1 MTKFNANDT
10 EIRNISRSKK
20 LVREFLENNHVQ
32 GYPDNSSI
40 IYGLFLDKLLVQ
52 VMAFGRPK
60 NDYIDFQYELLRD
73 CVLESTDIVDG
84 SSKLFSK
91 FLEDHQNAK
100 SICVYTILDKEN
112 NSTDRYTKNL
122 GFTTSDK
129 ANENNNFIQKDFWY
143 AGGYT
148 YKIVH
153 VPSGKF
159 YVGMSERVN
168 EYSRKHY
175 MGSGRIIKN
184 FQNKYPEEEFTKEI
198 VEEFTH
204 PSLLRDAEV
213 ALIAKYK
220 DDENCLNVKTARQ
233 GSTACPECRLAWSHL
248 ESCSRYVSTVCDE
261 CGGTNYRH
269 MKRCSKA
276 NHCPECG
283 NITTHKHSCSHYTQP
298 VVCDEC
304 GALKNIHKAFCSKR
318 KYSTVCDECG
328 AIRGQHFKTCYH
340 YTQPVV
346 CDECGAL
353 KNCHKAFC
361 SKRKYS
367 TCSECGAKQGSHFTH
382 CSKDTSTCSEC
393 GVGRN
398 NHRVGCSKYKP
409 LKPCLECGNRRRHK
423 STCSK
428 YNPPKKTKPCLEC
441 GKKRHAKTCSKSIH
455 NR

>member
-1 MTKFNANDT
+1 MITDNIILANLERIKKLTKFNANDT

-91 FLEDHQNAK
+91 FLEDHPNAK

-112 NSTDRYTKNL
+112 NSTDHYTKNL

-129 ANENNNFIQKDFWY
+129 ANENNNFTQKDFWY

-159 YVGMSERVN
+159 YVGMSERVD
-168 EYSRKHY
+168 EYSRKNY
-175 MGSGRIIKN
+175 LGSGRIIKN
-184 FQNKYPEEEFTKEI
+184 FQGKYPEQEFTKEI
-198 VEEFTH
+198 VGEFTH

-220 DDENCLNVKTARQ
+220 DDENCLNIKTARQ
-233 GSTACPECRLAWSHL
+233 GNSVCSECRLAWGHL
-248 ESCSRYVSTVCDE
+248 ESCNRYVSTVCDE

-269 MKRCSKA
+269 MKGCSKA

-283 NITTHKHSCSHYTQP
+283 NSTIHKHSCSHYTQP

-304 GALKNIHKAFCSKR
+304 GAIS
-318 KYSTVCDECG
+318 
-328 AIRGQHFKTCYH
+328 
-340 YTQPVV
+340 
-346 CDECGAL
+346 
-353 KNCHKAFC
+353 
-361 SKRKYS
+361 
-367 TCSECGAKQGSHFTH
+367 
-382 CSKDTSTCSEC
+382 
-393 GVGRN
+393 N
-398 NHRVGCSKYKP
+398 NHKVGCSKYK
-409 LKPCLECGNRRRHK
+409 LRGWSKPCLECGNIGRHK

>member
-1 MTKFNANDT
+1 MTNINANDT

-20 LVREFLENNHVQ
+20 LVREFLESNHVQ
-32 GYPDNSSI
+32 GYPSNSNI
-40 IYGLFLDKLLVQ
+40 VYGLFSDKLLVQ

-60 NDYIDFQYELLRD
+60 NDYNDFQYELLRD

-91 FLEDHQNAK
+91 FLEDHPNAK

-112 NSTDRYTKNL
+112 NCTDHYTKNL
-122 GFTTSDK
+122 NFTTSDK
-129 ANENNNFIQKDFWY
+129 ANENNNFTQKDFWY

-153 VPSGKF
+153 VPSDKF
-159 YVGMSERVN
+159 YVGMSERVD

-198 VEEFTH
+198 LEEFTH

-213 ALIAKYK
+213 ALIAKYN

-248 ESCSRYVSTVCDE
+248 ESCSRYVSTVCEE

-269 MKRCSKA
+269 MKGCSKA

-283 NITTHKHSCSHYTQP
+283 NSTTHKHSCSHYKQP

-304 GALKNIHKAFCSKR
+304 GALKNVHRASCSK
-318 KYSTVCDECG
+318 KQGT
-328 AIRGQHFKTCYH
+328 I
-340 YTQPVV
+340 
-346 CDECGAL
+346 
-353 KNCHKAFC
+353 
-361 SKRKYS
+361 
-367 TCSECGAKQGSHFTH
+367 CSECGAKRGNHYKS
-382 CSKDTSTCSEC
+382 CSKYNSGSICSEC
-393 GVGRN
+393 GSERG
-398 NHRVGCSKYKP
+398 NHKASCSKVTERHKCSECGSISVHKKGCSKFKSRKCPECGAGANQHRLACSKYKP
-409 LKPCLECGNRRRHK
+409 KKKAKPCLECGNISRHK
-423 STCSK
+423 AS
-428 YNPPKKTKPCLEC
+428 
-441 GKKRHAKTCSKSIH
+441 CSKSYRKEVY
-455 NR
+455 NGR

>member
-1 MTKFNANDT
+1 MTNINANDT

-20 LVREFLENNHVQ
+20 LVREFLESNHVQ
-32 GYPDNSSI
+32 GYPSNSNI
-40 IYGLFLDKLLVQ
+40 VYGLFSDKLLVQ

-60 NDYIDFQYELLRD
+60 NDYNDFQYELLRD

-91 FLEDHQNAK
+91 FLEDHPNAK

-112 NSTDRYTKNL
+112 NCTDHYTKNL
-122 GFTTSDK
+122 NFTTSDK
-129 ANENNNFIQKDFWY
+129 ANENNNFTQKDFWY

-159 YVGMSERVN
+159 YVGMSERVD

-198 VEEFTH
+198 LEEFTH

-213 ALIAKYK
+213 ALIAKYN

-233 GSTACPECRLAWSHL
+233 GNSVCPDCRLAWGHL

-269 MKRCSKA
+269 MKGCSKA

-283 NITTHKHSCSHYTQP
+283 NSTTHKHSCSHYKQP

-304 GALKNIHKAFCSKR
+304 GALKNNHKAFCSKR
-318 KYSTVCDECG
+318 NYSICSECG
-328 AIRGQHFKTCYH
+328 AIRGKHFKT
-340 YTQPVV
+340 
-346 CDECGAL
+346 
-353 KNCHKAFC
+353 
-361 SKRKYS
+361 
-367 TCSECGAKQGSHFTH
+367 

-393 GVGRN
+393 GAGTNNHLKSCSQFKPNNVVHRCEECGSPATHKRTCSKFDPKQRQCSECGAGGN
-398 NHRVGCSKYKP
+398 NHRVYCSKYKP
-409 LKPCLECGNRRRHK
+409 QVRSKCSECGSKGRHFK
-423 STCSK
+423 S
-428 YNPPKKTKPCLEC
+428 
-441 GKKRHAKTCSKSIH
+441 CSKSSNKIKE
-455 NR
+455 NNNGR